1 MNATPE
7 MRKRILDHF
16 ADEYMTIRKHCRYG
30 FLSRDNMKKRVKE
43 IFVIEFSLLESLKI
57 LNWRERWRLQTE
69 GFYELLELGD
79 VKRRKDVIKIL
90 ESKLTKKKE
99 KSS

>member
-1 MNATPE
+1 MNTTPE

-16 ADEYMTIRKHCRYG
+16 ADEYMIARKHCLYG
-30 FLSRDNMKKRVKE
+30 SWSRDYMKQYVTERFIIK
-43 IFVIEFSLLESLKI
+43 FCFLESLKI
-57 LNWRERWRLQTE
+57 LNWREVWRLRTE
-69 GFYELLELGD
+69 GLVELLEHGD